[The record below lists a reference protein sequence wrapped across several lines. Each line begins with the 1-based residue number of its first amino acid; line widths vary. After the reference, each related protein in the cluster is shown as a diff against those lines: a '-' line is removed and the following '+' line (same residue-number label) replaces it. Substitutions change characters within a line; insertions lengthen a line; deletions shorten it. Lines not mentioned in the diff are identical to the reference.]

1 MTYKTEEYVV
11 AFIDVLGAKNE
22 IKKDCEGSLNIVHNV
37 YNNAFNSRKELY
49 DNEEIAKLKPIV
61 RIFSDNIAIAV
72 PIKEN
77 NVLAAFVSVAVLSG
91 LIQHEFLQY
100 QYLVRGGIAIGDF
113 FADETMIW
121 GNALLDAYYIE
132 NEVSI
137 YPRIVIHP
145 ATAIRLNPVIDE
157 LTSKWIKEDVDGL
170 FFVDYMQE
178 RSFDSKMNFVELV
191 AYRLNDCD
199 VLLEKARNDIK
210 VIQKIQWHKMYL
222 LSKIDIWPAEYDD
235 LLSKEIRKLE
245 AKTREIEQRSKQ
257 LKIN

>member
-1 MTYKTEEYVV
+1 MTYKTEVYVV

-37 YNNAFNSRKELY
+37 YNNALNSCKELY
-49 DNEEIAKLKPIV
+49 DNEEIAKLKPVV
-61 RIFSDNIAIAV
+61 RIFSDNIVIAV
-72 PIKEN
+72 PTKESN
-77 NVLAAFVSVAVLSG
+77 ILSAFISAVVLSG

-100 QYLVRGGIAIGDF
+100 RYLVRGGIAIGDF

-145 ATAIRLNPVIDE
+145 ATATRLNLAIDE
-157 LTSKWIKEDVDGL
+157 LTQKWIKEDADGL

-178 RSFDSKMNFVELV
+178 RSFNSKTNFVELV
-191 AYRLNDCD
+191 SYRLNECD
-199 VLLEKARNDIK
+199 ALLEKAGNVIK

-222 LSKIDIWPAEYDD
+222 LSKIDIWSKEYGD
-235 LLSKEIRKLE
+235 LLSQEIRRLE
-245 AKTREIEQRSKQ
+245 AKTTEIEQRSQ
-257 LKIN
+257 